1 MLEGSTL
8 GVHAW
13 NETVKGVLEPAWETE
28 IDAWEMERERAR
40 GAEIDAWETMI
51 R

>member
-13 NETVKGVLEPAWETE
+13 NETVKGVSGDGLEAW
-28 IDAWEMERERAR
+28 DHDWEAMDGR
-40 GAEIDAWETMI
+40 
-51 R
+51 

>member
-13 NETVKGVLEPAWETE
+13 NEGVSRDGLEAW
-28 IDAWEMERERAR
+28 DHDWEAMDGLEV
-40 GAEIDAWETMI
+40 GLGDDGSVN
-51 R
+51 

>member
-13 NETVKGVLEPAWETE
+13 NETVKRVL
-28 IDAWEMERERAR
+28 ERAR
-40 GAEIDAWETMI
+40 SAEIDAWETMI

>member
-1 MLEGSTL
+1 MERERARS
-8 GVHAW
+8 V
-13 NETVKGVLEPAWETE
+13 E

-40 GAEIDAWETMI
+40 SAEIDAWETMI

>member
-13 NETVKGVLEPAWETE
+13 NETVKGVS
-28 IDAWEMERERAR
+28 ERAWVAERALGR
-40 GAEIDAWETMI
+40 G
-51 R
+51 RR